1 MTAGFELDPRL
12 AADTHSIAQWPLCEV
27 LLMDEARYPWLILVP
42 RVDGARD
49 MIDLDG
55 AVRALLWQEID
66 AASMAVR
73 DLFAPDKLNVA
84 ALGNVVEQLHVHVV
98 ARYRG
103 DDAWP
108 APVWGAHP
116 RLSRDPATRATLI
129 ERLRAQLPVSGP
141 KESTA

>member
-1 MTAGFELDPRL
+1 MSASQL
-12 AADTHSIAQWPLCEV
+12 HIHV
-27 LLMDEARYPWLILVP
+27 IARYT
-42 RVDGARD
+42 
-49 MIDLDG
+49 
-55 AVRALLWQEID
+55 
-66 AASMAVR
+66 
-73 DLFAPDKLNVA
+73 
-84 ALGNVVEQLHVHVV
+84 H
-98 ARYRG
+98 